1 MAGVPAV
8 TAIVPGVE
16 ASCAATKATS
26 GKFRVV
32 AALPPPAFDVGF
44 GGLKTLMVT
53 VPELAKSLGG
63 TVIVNDVPA
72 ALAVPVSAGL
82 LPRDTW
88 VELLNPV
95 PVNVICWGVTPVP
108 TIRPALGENEDCVGA
123 ALSMFVTSAGDDLSV
138 LLESLGSATVA
149 VFDTLG
155 NAPGTTETVRV
166 TVLLPPAAASAEPEY
181 VHVTACPV
189 AVHDQ
194 FAPEPETK
202 LRTAGRLSVT
212 VTLPVVGP
220 VPVFVTLMV

>member
-8 TAIVPGVE
+8 TAMVPGVE

-32 AALPPPAFDVGF
+32 AAWPPPAFDVGF

-53 VPELAKSLGG
+53 VPALAKSLAG

-82 LPRDTW
+82 LPRVTW

-95 PVNVICWGVTPVP
+95 PVKVICWGVTPVP
-108 TIRPALGENEDCVGA
+108 TIRPALGEKEDSAGF
-123 ALSMFVTSAGDDLSV
+123 ALSMFVMSGADDLSV

-149 VFDTLG
+149 VFVTLG
-155 NAPGTTETVRV
+155 NAPGATETDRV
-166 TVLLPPAAASAEPEY
+166 TVLLPPAAASAGPE
-181 VHVTACPV
+181 
-189 AVHDQ
+189 
-194 FAPEPETK
+194 
-202 LRTAGRLSVT
+202 
-212 VTLPVVGP
+212 
-220 VPVFVTLMV
+220 